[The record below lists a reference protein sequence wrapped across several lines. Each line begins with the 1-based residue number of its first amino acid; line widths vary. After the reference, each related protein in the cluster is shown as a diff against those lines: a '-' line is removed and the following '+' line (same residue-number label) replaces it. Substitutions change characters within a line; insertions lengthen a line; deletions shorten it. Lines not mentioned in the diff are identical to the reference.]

1 MWEISVREICVPL
14 YRYSKHLYTYTN
26 NTGCDQRSG
35 LDANTSATAQ
45 EALRTLLAAS
55 DELAGQDSN
64 IAASQANLRA
74 ILANLTSEAESREEN
89 ATGQI
94 SADLASSI
102 AGILD
107 VLHNQVDAFRVE
119 EINLKS
125 NAGRASRLN
134 RN

>member
-1 MWEISVREICVPL
+1 MAQVAASVNSTRHRIDQL
-14 YRYSKHLYTYTN
+14 RALL
-26 NTGCDQRSG
+26 TGG